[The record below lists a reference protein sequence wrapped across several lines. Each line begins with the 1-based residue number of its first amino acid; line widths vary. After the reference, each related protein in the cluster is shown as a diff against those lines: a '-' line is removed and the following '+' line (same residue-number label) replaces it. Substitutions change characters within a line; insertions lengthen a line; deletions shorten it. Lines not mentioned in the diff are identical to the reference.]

1 MMARRAH
8 ARAHTFSV
16 IAVERPG
23 RCAHAV
29 DDGGLQVGYAA
40 LDVED
45 LGGGRGGG
53 GGGGKAAGF
62 KARFAWNRGEKRG
75 VGGLKSRDS
84 HRITARR
91 DSGRSALGGG
101 LDAPG

>member
-45 LGGGRGGG
+45 LGGG
-53 GGGGKAAGF
+53 A
-62 KARFAWNRGEKRG
+62 EP
-75 VGGLKSRDS
+75 
-84 HRITARR
+84 
-91 DSGRSALGGG
+91 
-101 LDAPG
+101 PG